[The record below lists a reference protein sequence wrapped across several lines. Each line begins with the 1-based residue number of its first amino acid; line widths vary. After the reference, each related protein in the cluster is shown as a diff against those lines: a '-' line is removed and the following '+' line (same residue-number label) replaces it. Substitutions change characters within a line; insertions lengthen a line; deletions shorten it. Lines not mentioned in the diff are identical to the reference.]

1 MDMDYYRDRFVEG
14 DIVLLK
20 QLFPEEE
27 ADLQGTD
34 IGKLYN
40 QKRGK
45 LGLVVRTGLK
55 CTDVVFDYDKNI
67 SRIPYRY
74 VRRIY
79 RNLDAKCRLG
89 IAPGDVIK
97 LNEFAVT
104 VDYITIR
111 PVYFYD
117 ILACYKIKVFCNDGT
132 SNDILSIPF
141 TQVSNG
147 PRETI
152 IYYDRPSI
160 EDTFKINAK
169 SLLNRYCGI
178 DLANVKKQDEC
189 VCSKQDHMS
198 YGSQAEKLYIDYWN
212 TSKEDTKKYI
222 KIDTKRADFYIDV
235 YGTSKEDT
243 KMNTKKSV
251 YYPIKKVIFN
261 PPATIVFWENGSKT
275 VVKAQGEAFDPE
287 KGLAMAISRHYLCD
301 ICNLTRFDGV
311 FKKYLTNETKE
322 K

>member
-27 ADLQGTD
+27 TDLQGTD

-40 QKRGK
+40 QKRCK
-45 LGLVVRTGLK
+45 LGLVVQAGLNYV
-55 CTDVVFDYDKNI
+55 DVVFDYDKII

-74 VRRIY
+74 LRRIY

-89 IAPGDVIK
+89 IAPCDVIK

-111 PVYFYD
+111 PIYFHD
-117 ILACYKIKVFCNDGT
+117 MLVSYKITVFCNDGT
-132 SNDILSIPF
+132 ANNILSIPF
-141 TQVSNG
+141 TQLTKG
-147 PRETI
+147 PRETET
-152 IYYDRPSI
+152 YYDHPSF
-160 EDTFKINAK
+160 EDTFKIVTK
-169 SLLNRYCGI
+169 SLLNRYYGI
-178 DLANVKKQDEC
+178 DLANDKKQAEC
-189 VCSKQDHMS
+189 LCGTREGVS
-198 YGSQAEKLYIDYWN
+198 YGFQAEELYIDDWN
-212 TSKEDTKKYI
+212 
-222 KIDTKRADFYIDV
+222 
-235 YGTSKEDT
+235 TSKEDT
-243 KMNTKKSV
+243 KMNTKKPV
-251 YYPIKKVIFN
+251 ETNPAYYPIKKVIFN
-261 PPATIVFWENGSKT
+261 PPATIVFWKDDTKT
-275 VVKAQGEAFDPE
+275 VVKAQGEVFDPE

>member
-1 MDMDYYRDRFVEG
+1 MDYYYDRFIEG

-20 QLFPEEE
+20 QLYPREE
-27 ADLQGTD
+27 ADLQGTS

-45 LGLVVRTGLK
+45 LGLVVQTGLNYV
-55 CTDVVFDYDKNI
+55 CVVFDYDKTI

-97 LNEFAVT
+97 LNEFTVT

-117 ILACYKIKVFCNDGT
+117 ILACYKINVFCNDGT
-132 SNDILSIPF
+132 ANDILSIPF
-141 TQVSNG
+141 TQVTKG
-147 PRETI
+147 PREVKT
-152 IYYDRPSI
+152 YHDRPFI
-160 EDTFKINAK
+160 EDALKIDAK
-169 SLLNRYCGI
+169 GLLNYYFGI
-178 DLANVKKQDEC
+178 DLTNDKKQAEC
-189 VCSKQDHMS
+189 LCGTREGVS
-198 YGSQAEKLYIDYWN
+198 YGFQAEELYIDDWN
-212 TSKEDTKKYI
+212 
-222 KIDTKRADFYIDV
+222 A
-235 YGTSKEDT
+235 SKEDT
-243 KMNTKKSV
+243 KMNTKKPA

-261 PPATIVFWENGSKT
+261 PPATIVFWKDDTKT

-311 FKKYLTNETKE
+311 FKKYLTKETKE